1 MRRNQT
7 SFIFLNAGHFL
18 DHFFMLI
25 FASVAALRLTKE
37 WELSYGELIPYATP
51 GFIAFGACALI
62 AGWIA
67 DRWSRQGMM
76 VIFFLGIGAS
86 SLLAGLANSPVEIAV
101 GLLSIGIFAAIYHPV
116 GLAMVV
122 DGRINAGTALAINGV
137 FGNMGVASAALVT
150 GILIDTYGWRSAFY
164 IPGIISIFIGILYL
178 FFIRLEA
185 RQAANPHKIKR
196 NIKSAK
202 DTVSKHIFI
211 RVFGI
216 IFFTTAIG
224 GLIFQSTTF
233 SLPKVFAEAMSGS
246 ATIIGW
252 YSFLVFSV
260 AAMAQLVVG
269 YLVDHK
275 SVRSVF
281 SFVAVMQS
289 ILFLA
294 MTQTNGSAAL
304 LVAIGFMLF
313 VFGQIPINDV
323 LVARTVKSEW
333 HSRAYA
339 IRYIVTFSVMALA
352 VPFIAWIH
360 GTWGFATLFALLSI
374 AALFIFMAT
383 LLLPAQD
390 KILSAATSTGG
401 PVS

>member
-1 MRRNQT
+1 MQRNQIN
-7 SFIFLNAGHFL
+7 FIFLNAGHFL

-25 FASVAALRLTKE
+25 FASVAALRLTEE
-37 WELSYGELIPYATP
+37 WGMSYSELIPYATP

-76 VIFFLGIGAS
+76 VIFFLGIGIS
-86 SLLAGLANSPVEIAV
+86 SLISGLANSPMQIAA
-101 GLLSIGIFAAIYHPV
+101 GLLSIGFFAAIYHPV

-122 DGRINAGTALAINGV
+122 DGRKKTGAPLAVNGV

-150 GILIDTYGWRSAFY
+150 SILMDTYGWRSAFY
-164 IPGIISIFIGILYL
+164 VPGIVSIFIGILYL
-178 FFIRLEA
+178 VFIRLESK
-185 RQAANPHKIKR
+185 QAASEHNV
-196 NIKSAK
+196 KSSVK
-202 DTVSKHIFI
+202 STEIPVSKGILI

-233 SLPKVFAEAMSGS
+233 SLPKVFAEAMNNS

-260 AAMAQLVVG
+260 AALAQLVVG
-269 YLVDHK
+269 YLVDHH

-281 SFVAVMQS
+281 AIVAAMQA
-289 ILFLA
+289 ILFIA
-294 MTQTNGSAAL
+294 MTQTSGLATL
-304 LVAIGFMLF
+304 MVAIGFMLF

-323 LVARTVKSEW
+323 LVARMVKSEW
-333 HSRAYA
+333 RSRAYA

-352 VPFIAWIH
+352 VPFIAWIY
-360 GTWGFATLFALLSI
+360 GNWGFGMLFTILAI
-374 AALFIFMAT
+374 TAFMIFLAT
-383 LLLPAQD
+383 LLLPA
-390 KILSAATSTGG
+390 KSKEFTHSTA
-401 PVS
+401 V